1 MDIII
6 GIVIVAVVYIFS
18 LMRKLSSTDAEEST
32 LPRGVMGEPFPTV
45 EPYKMEPQPFTEQH
59 PVTPKSK
66 GKSRKKKSVQ
76 ATIIAPPVDTAPQPV
91 EEDTAASKK
100 EGFAIKSKSD
110 AKRAIIYSEI
120 FNRKY
125 N

>member
-18 LMRKLSSTDAEEST
+18 NLRKLSSTDAEEST

-45 EPYKMEPQPFTEQH
+45 EPWEMEPQPFTEQH

-66 GKSRKKKSVQ
+66 GKSRKKKPAQPPFSV
-76 ATIIAPPVDTAPQPV
+76 PPVKTAVPPAD
-91 EEDTAASKK
+91 EDVSASKK
-100 EGFAIKSKSD
+100 ESFAIKTKSD

>member
-18 LMRKLSSTDAEEST
+18 NIRKLSSTDAEEST

-45 EPYKMEPQPFTEQH
+45 EPWEMEPQPFTEQH

-76 ATIIAPPVDTAPQPV
+76 ATIIAPPVDTAAQPV

-100 EGFAIKSKSD
+100 ESFAIKSKSD

>member
-1 MDIII
+1 MDILI

-18 LMRKLSSTDAEEST
+18 LMRKLSSTETDEEA
-32 LPRGVMGEPFPTV
+32 LPRGVMGEAFPTV
-45 EPYKMEPQPFTEQH
+45 ETYKMEPQPFTTQRNSRS
-59 PVTPKSK
+59 KSK
-66 GKSRKKKSVQ
+66 GQLRKKKSVQ
-76 ATIIAPPVDTAPQPV
+76 ATIIPPPVDTAAQLV

-100 EGFAIKSKSD
+100 ESFAIKSKSD

>member
-18 LMRKLSSTDAEEST
+18 NIRKLSSTDAEEST

-45 EPYKMEPQPFTEQH
+45 EPWEMEPQPFTEQH

-76 ATIIAPPVDTAPQPV
+76 ATIIAPPVDTAAQPAN
-91 EEDTAASKK
+91 EDVSASKK
-100 EGFAIKSKSD
+100 ESFAIKTKSD

>member
-18 LMRKLSSTDAEEST
+18 NIRKLSSTDAEEST

-45 EPYKMEPQPFTEQH
+45 EPWEMEPQPFTEQH

-76 ATIIAPPVDTAPQPV
+76 ATIIAPPVDTAAQPV

-100 EGFAIKSKSD
+100 ESFAIKTKSD

>member
-1 MDIII
+1 MYIFI

-18 LMRKLSSTDAEEST
+18 LMRKLSSTETDEEA
-32 LPRGVMGEPFPTV
+32 LPRGVMGEAFPTV
-45 EPYKMEPQPFTEQH
+45 ETYKMEPQPFTTQRDGRS
-59 PVTPKSK
+59 KSK
-66 GKSRKKKSVQ
+66 GQSRKKKSVQ
-76 ATIIAPPVDTAPQPV
+76 ATIIAPPVDTAAQPV

-100 EGFAIKSKSD
+100 ESFAIKSKSD